1 MGGLGQLIRSQL
13 GVVRLSERTIAIL
26 MGMFTAMMA
35 GCGRETTER
44 TIELKGAVKLVYEI
58 DLAAAEK
65 QGTAVD
71 QAIMDKMVGAIA
83 KRLNPSGVKEFI
95 VRPIGTDRI
104 EITIP
109 GIDPD
114 RVQQA
119 KGLIVK
125 LGTLEFAIVASEHDD
140 EALIGHAKRLRNNQ
154 NELATTTS
162 DGERRIVAV
171 WHDLTD
177 LTDLKSKSEIWVG
190 VGYRTVPRL
199 DPDTGAEIE
208 APQVLIK
215 HDPPNRAVTGAYLTN
230 VRAVT
235 DERGSLAV
243 SFTLNAKGGALF
255 TKLTGDNLPDPI
267 DGSKRQLAILLDGK
281 VHSAPTINSAIGA
294 NGQITGRFTKQEIDN
309 LVAVLNAG
317 ALAVPL
323 KQTPVSEVTI
333 RPLNEKNV
341 NK

>member
-1 MGGLGQLIRSQL
+1 MGGLGQLIRSQP

-26 MGMFTAMMA
+26 MGVFTAMMA

-58 DLAAAEK
+58 DLAAAEQ

-114 RVQQA
+114 RVRQA
-119 KGLIVK
+119 KALIVK

-140 EALIGHAKRLRNNQ
+140 QKLIDHAMKLRNNQ
-154 NELATTTS
+154 NELATEI
-162 DGERRIVAV
+162 DGKRRIVAA
-171 WHDLTD
+171 WHDQAD
-177 LTDLKSKSEIWVG
+177 PKDKEHYWGG
-190 VGYRTVPRL
+190 VGFRAVTRP
-199 DPDTGAEIE
+199 DPETGAETKV
-208 APQVLIK
+208 PQILIK
-215 HDPPNRAVTGAYLTN
+215 HDPPNQAVTGAYLTN

-235 DERGSLAV
+235 DENGSLAV
-243 SFTLNAKGGALF
+243 SFTLNPKGGALF
-255 TKLTGDNLPDPI
+255 RKLTGDNLPDPI
-267 DGSKRQLAILLDGK
+267 DGFKRQLAILLDGK
-281 VHSAPTINSAIGA
+281 VHSAPTINSVIGA
-294 NGQITGRFTKQEIDN
+294 DGQITGRFTKQEIDN

-323 KQTPVSEVTI
+323 KPNPVSEVTI
-333 RPLNEKNV
+333 SPLNDTDVK
-341 NK
+341 